1 MSWVIDWSKQMS
13 ILRPSSLGE
22 YMSRLAGIQLT
33 PSRTEPGLVGTS
45 MYRPMGDKA
54 WDYIR
59 LPPHVQQS
67 TFYKPLGNN
76 TFEFV
81 FLSTLPTLNLSNSDD
96 PPGSFHSSD
105 IFTPH
110 PTIPHAWKFLGRTD
124 DRVTLSNGEKV
135 LPLPIEGRVRE
146 EALVKDAVVFGIGRA
161 LPGLLLFR
169 ADAAADL
176 DDEHFIE
183 AVWPAIMAA
192 NSASETFSQINKDM
206 IVCLPSGTL
215 VPATDKTNFIRAQI
229 YKVFANGIEQAYA
242 RLESAGTTGNLVL
255 DQQGLEKYLLQLA
268 RDQLGIDVQSTT
280 DELYGAG
287 LDSSR
292 ATQLRGLIMKKLA
305 LGSHPAQFTQGA
317 IFQAGT
323 LQRLATKIIALR
335 NETGQMRAS
344 DDYEK
349 VLRDLIEKYSQ
360 FRQHTPISSNSA
372 AGMTVVSMYL
382 IVVLPSADA

>member
-1 MSWVIDWSKQMS
+1 MN
-13 ILRPSSLGE
+13 RP
-22 YMSRLAGIQLT
+22 A
-33 PSRTEPGLVGTS
+33 
-45 MYRPMGDKA
+45 GDKA

-59 LPPHVQQS
+59 LPPHIQQN
-67 TFYKPLGNN
+67 TYYKPLGNN

-110 PTIPHAWKFLGRTD
+110 STIPHAWKFLGRTD

-146 EALVKDAVVFGIGRA
+146 EALVKDAVVFGIGRS

-169 ADAAADL
+169 ADAAADM
-176 DDEHFIE
+176 DDESFIE
-183 AVWPAIMAA
+183 AVWPAVEAA
-192 NSASETFSQINKDM
+192 NSTSEAFSQINKDM

-229 YKVFANGIEQAYA
+229 YKLFANAIEQAYI
-242 RLESAGTTGNLVL
+242 RLECTIVTGTLVL
-255 DQQGLEKYLLQLA
+255 NQQDLEKYLLQLA

-287 LDSSR
+287 LDSLR
-292 ATQLRGLIMKKLA
+292 ATQLRSVIMKKLA
-305 LGSHPAQFTQGA
+305 LGPDPARFTQSV

-323 LQRLATKIIALR
+323 LQRLATKMIALR
-335 NETGQMRAS
+335 DETSEVRES

-349 VLRDLIEKYSQ
+349 VMTDLIKKYSQ
-360 FRQHTPISSNSA
+360 FRQDKPKASKRA
-372 AGMTVVSMYL
+372 GGMTVVSL
-382 IVVLPSADA
+382 KSTCDSPFG

>member
-1 MSWVIDWSKQMS
+1 
-13 ILRPSSLGE
+13 
-22 YMSRLAGIQLT
+22 
-33 PSRTEPGLVGTS
+33 
-45 MYRPMGDKA
+45 
-54 WDYIR
+54 
-59 LPPHVQQS
+59 
-67 TFYKPLGNN
+67 
-76 TFEFV
+76 
-81 FLSTLPTLNLSNSDD
+81 
-96 PPGSFHSSD
+96 
-105 IFTPH
+105 
-110 PTIPHAWKFLGRTD
+110 
-124 DRVTLSNGEKV
+124 VTLSNGEKV

-317 IFQAGT
+317 ISQAGT

>member
-1 MSWVIDWSKQMS
+1 MLES
-13 ILRPSSLGE
+13 ILRLFLLGQYE
-22 YMSRLAGIQLT
+22 SHIGTTQLI

-45 MYRPMGDKA
+45 MNRPEGDKA

-59 LPPHVQQS
+59 LPPHIQQN
-67 TFYKPLGNN
+67 TYYKPLGSN

-110 PTIPHAWKFLGRTD
+110 STIPHAWKFLGRTD

-169 ADAAADL
+169 ADAAAEMNDQ
-176 DDEHFIE
+176 HFIE
-183 AVWPAIMAA
+183 AVWPAIEAA
-192 NSASETFSQINKDM
+192 NSTSEAFSQINKDM
-206 IVCLPSGTL
+206 IVCLPAGTL
-215 VPATDKTNFIRAQI
+215 VPSTDKTNFIRAQI
-229 YKVFANGIEQAYA
+229 YKLFAHDIEQAYA
-242 RLESAGTTGNLVL
+242 RLESAVTPGTLVL

-268 RDQLGIDVQSTT
+268 RDQLGINVQSTT

-287 LDSSR
+287 LDSLRS
-292 ATQLRGLIMKKLA
+292 TQLRSLILKKLA
-305 LGSHPAQFTQGA
+305 LGPDPARFTQGV

-335 NETGQMRAS
+335 DETDDVRES

-349 VLRDLIEKYSQ
+349 VMTGLIKKYSQ
-360 FRQHTPISSNSA
+360 FRQHTPVTSNSVG
-372 AGMTVVSMYL
+372 GMTVVSMNL
-382 IVVLPSADA
+382 AAMLSLG